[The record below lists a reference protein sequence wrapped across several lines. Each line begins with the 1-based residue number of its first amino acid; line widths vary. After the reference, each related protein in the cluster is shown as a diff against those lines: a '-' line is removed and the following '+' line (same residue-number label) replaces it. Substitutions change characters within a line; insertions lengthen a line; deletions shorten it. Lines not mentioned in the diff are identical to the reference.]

1 MFETLR
7 QDIQAVF
14 DRDPAAHSIL
24 EVMFFYPGLHAIW
37 LHRLAHYFWR
47 NHLHLLGR
55 AISHLSRWLT
65 GIEIHPGARIGPG
78 FFIDHGMGT
87 VIGETAELGS
97 CVTLYHN
104 VTLGG
109 VSWEKVKRH
118 PTLEDHV
125 VIGAGAQILGPILI
139 GSHSR
144 IGANSVVINNVPP
157 YSVVVGVP
165 GRVRILNGKRVSEL
179 EREDLQHDYL
189 PDPTMELLRNLS
201 NRISALENITHQVK
215 PHSDDL
221 PVEMWTADL
230 VSSGS
235 HI

>member
-1 MFETLR
+1 MLETLR

-14 DRDPAAHSIL
+14 DRDPAARSIL
-24 EVMFFYPGLHAIW
+24 EVLLFYPGLHAIW

-47 NHLHLLGR
+47 NQLKLIGR

-78 FFIDHGMGT
+78 FFIDHGMGI

-125 VIGAGAQILGPILI
+125 VIGAGAQILGPICI

-144 IGANSVVINNVPP
+144 IGANSVVIDDVPP
-157 YSVVVGVP
+157 YSVVVGIP
-165 GRVRILNGKRVSEL
+165 GRIRILNGKRVSEL
-179 EREDLQHDYL
+179 DREDLQHDYL
-189 PDPTMELLRNLS
+189 PDPTMELLHNLTT
-201 NRISALENITHQVK
+201 RISALENLTHQAK
-215 PHSDDL
+215 PQDDNP
-221 PVEMWTADL
+221 PVEMWATDL
-230 VSSGS
+230 VSRGS

>member
-7 QDIQAVF
+7 PDIQAVF
-14 DRDPAAHSIL
+14 NRDPAAHSIL
-24 EVMFFYPGLHAIW
+24 EVLLFYPGLHAIW

-47 NHLHLLGR
+47 KRLYLIGR

-97 CVTLYHN
+97 YVTLYHN

-118 PTLEDHV
+118 PTVEDHV
-125 VIGAGAQILGPILI
+125 VISAGAQILGPIHI
-139 GSHSR
+139 CAHSR
-144 IGANSVVINNVPP
+144 IGANSVVIKDVPP

-165 GRVRILNGKRVSEL
+165 GRIRIINGKRISEP
-179 EREDLQHDYL
+179 EREDLQHDNL
-189 PDPTMELLRNLS
+189 PDLTMDLLRNLTT
-201 NRISALENITHQVK
+201 RICALENTTHQAK
-215 PHSDDL
+215 PQSDDL
-221 PVEMWTADL
+221 PVEMWAADI

>member
-7 QDIQAVF
+7 PDIQAVF
-14 DRDPAAHSIL
+14 NRDPAAHSIL
-24 EVMFFYPGLHAIW
+24 EVLLFYPGLHAIW

-47 NHLHLLGR
+47 KRLYLIGR
-55 AISHLSRWLT
+55 AVSHLSRWLT

-97 CVTLYHN
+97 YVTLYHN

-125 VIGAGAQILGPILI
+125 VIGAGAQILGPICI

-144 IGANSVVINNVPP
+144 IGANSVVIDDVPP

-165 GRVRILNGKRVSEL
+165 GRIRILNGKRVSEP

-189 PDPTMELLRNLS
+189 PDPTMELLNNLTT
-201 NRISALENITHQVK
+201 RISALENTTYQAK
-215 PHSDDL
+215 PQSDDL
-221 PVEMWTADL
+221 PIEMWATGL
-230 VSSGS
+230 VSRGS